1 MGRKPLY
8 NLSLAQLMPDPQ
20 KAVSLFLYFSVLLN
34 QHAHI
39 SSRLVAALWHAYMSA
54 KGFRSNKDGI
64 RGELKASELALDCS
78 IHSLR
83 AGIMCK
89 PQGAH
94 VLAFYLAFL

>member
-1 MGRKPLY
+1 
-8 NLSLAQLMPDPQ
+8 MPDPQ